1 MFFASSSVIQ
11 LSFIFDLE
19 CANICY
25 QLGFMKA
32 PEELHESNARADQR
46 SKTTV
51 VSKNAMVLEVKEYF
65 SK

>member
-1 MFFASSSVIQ
+1 
-11 LSFIFDLE
+11 
-19 CANICY
+19 
-25 QLGFMKA
+25 MKA